1 MNMTRARTRLWTAL
15 IGMTATGCAQDVGDV
30 DRTQPNLLPKS
41 MFTDHAWYVRQ
52 TVVDVPPTST
62 FSFVGET
69 GTMETIRWD
78 VQQDMLVGYRAYEK
92 VPGSDSMADHEAAR
106 VSDQPVVDGK
116 GDGRNPDVFKDNPI
130 VAYPITEHVDVIRE
144 YNARTGE
151 QSNVIVEDQGDRPWY
166 ERSYMRVDWSSNMV
180 ASFEFLSTVK
190 NVARTAGGYVE
201 ENEGGPDAFLRHETN
216 DGDIDY
222 FDFTE
227 RMIVEPTENG
237 CILGYNM
244 QLGDCTSAEIKIRSS
259 FLRVDEERERDF
271 VAMPYDDRQQGEFG
285 YFRVERPTYDRR
297 RGVTWSGAIYL
308 ATRHDLWKHSRDDA
322 GQPRP
327 YADRDLRPVVYQLSA
342 GFPEALRGTAE
353 QIAADWDTTFKKTV
367 SFLRNESIEDLEA
380 ELLEQTDDT
389 CMFCLDTNEDGSAR
403 IGDLRHNFLYWVD
416 NPQLTGPLGYGPS
429 SPNPETGRIV
439 AGMAYVYGA
448 AVDTQSEAAK
458 DIVDLLNGDRIDID
472 FLDAAYARE
481 QLLARRPAVTGAA
494 AERLANI
501 RLEDAEA
508 TLWNPGQRARLQFL
522 RETGL
527 PQAKPG
533 YDKRQLQR
541 IEDTSLVS
549 LLLNDEIVMSR
560 TNGQYHPGDE
570 LPDDVVKSLMP
581 AQWATAEA
589 VKRNDARM
597 LKAARNSLWLTDFAD
612 PSIVGLAK
620 EAKGM
625 NLSGDAL
632 FDYLRERIFRGVML
646 HEVGHT
652 VGLRH
657 NFGAS
662 ADALNYQDEYW
673 PLRDQTILDAP
684 GTVQEVLEMNCEAES
699 VRNAEACEE
708 QRNSKMHEYQYSS
721 IMDYGAKFNSDIH
734 GLGKYDIAAIASG
747 YGDIVEVLAPEVTD
761 GMLGADKAVL
771 VAVSDVRTPLAG
783 SLPEAMHYTELPA
796 LFGGVDQ
803 LKNRQWMLRQD
814 YQAARGDD
822 NGVVRVPYI
831 ACYDEYVDSTAFCHR
846 WDEGADE
853 WEITSQY
860 INTYRDYYPL
870 INFQRD
876 RVGFDPGAVGDR
888 ITSRYFLPITNM
900 YQHWLFSGGGGGVR
914 SIYSEMSAL
923 RGFSLLWNVMATPRY
938 GSYVRQGASFQF
950 ATYDKAADADLYLPP
965 GLGRR
970 QYSRYDVQSGYNLF
984 QHVLESGYFYEQMGA
999 LIALTSNDAS
1009 VLGVGAD
1016 VSADALTYS
1025 IPYYLV
1031 FQQEIDQLFS
1041 GIVTRDSKIYGPTVT
1056 GGTVR
1061 PRDLY
1066 LEALG
1071 AVEPAEDFLDVAAP
1085 WSTRI
1090 YTMLYGMALLSTNYD
1105 LTFLQRGQVALA
1117 GESETLSVGA
1127 GYEEANVTDPDTGRT
1142 YVAYYDPDGDVNQF
1156 LAAKIIL
1163 GLQPRVDELAALDPD
1178 SVEARQSRAVVRDA
1192 FQDLD
1197 ILRALYSDY
1206 QYIY

>member
-1 MNMTRARTRLWTAL
+1 MTRARALLWTAF
-15 IGMTATGCAQDVGDV
+15 IGVAGIGCAQDVGDI
-30 DRTQPNLLPKS
+30 DRTQPNLLRKD

-52 TVVDVPPTST
+52 TVIDVPPTST

-69 GTMETIRWD
+69 GSMEMIRWD
-78 VQQDMLVGYRAYEK
+78 IQQDMLVGYRSYEK
-92 VPGSDSMADHEAAR
+92 VPGSDGMADHTAAT
-106 VSDQPVVDGK
+106 VGDQPVADGN
-116 GDGRNPDVFKDNPI
+116 GNGRDPDTFKDNPI
-130 VAYPITEHVDVIRE
+130 VAYPITEHVDVIRD
-144 YNARTGE
+144 YNPRTGE
-151 QSNVIVEDQGDRPWY
+151 QTNVVVEDQSDRPWH
-166 ERSYMRVDWSSNMV
+166 EREYMRVDWSSNMV
-180 ASFEFLSTVK
+180 ANLEFLSTVK

-201 ENEGGPDAFLRHETN
+201 ENEGGPDAFLKHENN

-227 RMIVEPTENG
+227 RMIVEPTQDG

-244 QLGDCTSAEIKIRSS
+244 QLGDCTSAEIKIRTS
-259 FLRVDEERERDF
+259 FLRVDEERERDY
-271 VAMPYDDRQQGEFG
+271 VAMSYDDRQQGEFG

-308 ATRHDLWKHSRDDA
+308 ATRHDLWRHSRDEN

-342 GFPEALRGTAE
+342 GFPEDLRATAD
-353 QIAADWDTTFKKTV
+353 QIAAEWDATFKKTLT
-367 SFLRNESIEDLEA
+367 FLRGETTEQLEA
-380 ELLEQTDDT
+380 DLMEQTGDT
-389 CMFCLDTNEDGSAR
+389 CMFCLDDNEDGSAR
-403 IGDLRHNFLYWVD
+403 VGDLRHNFLYWVD

-448 AVDTQSEAAK
+448 AVDTQSESAK
-458 DIVDLLNGDRIDID
+458 DIVDLLNGDRIDAD

-481 QLLARRPAVTGAA
+481 ALLGRRPAVSGVA
-494 AERLANI
+494 AERLAK
-501 RLEDAEA
+501 LSLDDVEA
-508 TLWNPGQRARLQFL
+508 TLLNKGQRDRIDFL
-522 RETGL
+522 RQTGL
-527 PQAKPG
+527 PPAKPG
-533 YDKRQLQR
+533 YDKQQLAR
-541 IEDTSLVS
+541 IEGTSLSS
-549 LLLNDEIVMSR
+549 LLLNDEIIMSR
-560 TNGQYHPGDE
+560 THGQYHPGDA
-570 LPDDVVKSLMP
+570 LPDDVVDSLMP
-581 AQWATAEA
+581 AKWATAEA
-589 VKRNDARM
+589 VKKNDARM
-597 LKAARNSLWLTDFAD
+597 LKAARSSLWLTDFAD
-612 PSIVGLAK
+612 PSIIGLAK

-625 NLSGDAL
+625 NLKGDAL
-632 FDYLRERIFRGVML
+632 YQFLRERIFRGVML
-646 HEVGHT
+646 HELGHT

-673 PLRDQTILDAP
+673 PLREKTMIDQP
-684 GTVQEVLEMNCEAES
+684 QTVQEVLEMNCEVES
-699 VRNAEACEE
+699 VRNAEECAA
-708 QRNSKMHEYQYSS
+708 QRDGKMHEFQYSS

-734 GLGKYDIAAIASG
+734 GLGKYDIAAVAAG

-761 GMLGADKAVL
+761 GMLSSDKSVL
-771 VAVSDVRTPLAG
+771 VAASDIRTPLAG
-783 SLPEAMHYTELPA
+783 SLPEFMHYTELPA
-796 LFGGVDQ
+796 LLGGIDQ
-803 LKNRQWMLRQD
+803 LANREWMLRKD
-814 YQAARGDD
+814 YLAARGDD

-860 INTYRDYYPL
+860 INTYRDYYPI

-876 RVGFDPGAVGDR
+876 RVGFDPSAVGDR

-900 YQHWLFSGGGGGVR
+900 YQHWLFSAMGSGGGVR
-914 SIYSEMSAL
+914 PIYAEMSAL

-938 GSYVRQGASFQF
+938 GSYVRQGTEYVFAS
-950 ATYDKAADADLYLPP
+950 YDQTMDADLYLPP

-1009 VLGVGAD
+1009 VLGVGSDVTAD
-1016 VSADALTYS
+1016 SLTYS

-1031 FQQEIDQLFS
+1031 FQQEIDQLFTS
-1041 GIVTRDSKIYGPTVT
+1041 IVTHDSPVYGPTVS
-1056 GGTVR
+1056 GGTVQ

-1071 AVEPAEDFLDVAAP
+1071 VADAPEAYLDVAAP

-1090 YTMLYGMALLSTNYD
+1090 YTMLYGMALLSANYD
-1105 LTFLQRGQVALA
+1105 LGFLQRGQVAIA
-1117 GESETLSVGA
+1117 GESETLDVGA
-1127 GYEEANVTDPDTGRT
+1127 GFEEVSVTDPATGRT
-1142 YVAYYDPDGDVNQF
+1142 YVSYYDPEGDVNTY
-1156 LAAKIIL
+1156 LGAKIIL
-1163 GLQPRVDELAALDPD
+1163 GLQANVERLETLDPE
-1178 SVEARQSRAVVRDA
+1178 SPEATQISASLRDP

-1197 ILRALYSDY
+1197 ILRAMYVNY
-1206 QYIY
+1206 QYVY